1 MSTQHIRYHA
11 SMSSVCYP
19 SRVRMYKHG
28 GPCVYQ
34 QAEDLGG
41 VFTRIN
47 RGLPFRSVANFS
59 PCLFD
64 HDGHQLIAW
73 RSQPEPFVFRHDMK
87 YFYYNSVPTDV
98 YVGELISDDTIVG
111 AKKIRNNPHKLS
123 YEDPRLFHDSQGNLM
138 CQFITSAYASRW
150 DNTIHKMA
158 KNPKVCVGEIDR
170 FGQCV
175 NAFYPEIGLN
185 HVDGGSEKNWCFFR
199 DDDKTRLLYSTV
211 PIAIKTP
218 GEKEKRIDSSVLQK
232 VTGEFPT
239 FNSTAPVKIGDEWL
253 VFYHFKF
260 MGRVPD
266 HEQPILFYGL
276 SCYTL
281 DEKLTKI
288 VRHMPEVLFEGSME
302 DELITWTDV
311 QGNPVSK
318 QPACILPFGA
328 TVKEDVLSLSLGVND
343 SFMGVFRVGLNNL
356 LSLMEKV

>member
-98 YVGELISDDTIVG
+98 YVGELIGDDTIVG

-150 DNTIHKMA
+150 DNTTHKMA

-170 FGQCV
+170 FGKCI

-211 PIAIKTP
+211 PIVIKTP

-260 MGRVPD
+260 MGRGPD

-281 DEKLTKI
+281 DDNLSKI
-288 VRHMPEVLFEGSME
+288 VRYMPEVLFEGSME

-356 LSLMEKV
+356 LSLMNKI